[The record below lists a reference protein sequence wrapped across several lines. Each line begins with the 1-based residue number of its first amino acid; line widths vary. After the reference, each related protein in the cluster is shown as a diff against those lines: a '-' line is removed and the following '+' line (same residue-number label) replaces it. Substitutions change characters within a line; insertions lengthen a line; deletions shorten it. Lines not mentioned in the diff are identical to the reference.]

1 MDTWLRLLDHI
12 DSYIDHV
19 LLRIWRALLTDGT
32 FRPRVCSI
40 APFRVEAAQVV
51 AVDFNPDLPL
61 EEAKV
66 VRYSAMEEWDGTI
79 YTVASLLAYSLMARA
94 HGYSFA
100 YALEMGS
107 HAFFIR
113 TDLLHKEDMDLPLL
127 GSFLLFQ
134 VRD

>member
-1 MDTWLRLLDHI
+1 M
-12 DSYIDHV
+12 
-19 LLRIWRALLTDGT
+19 
-32 FRPRVCSI
+32 
-40 APFRVEAAQVV
+40 EAAQVV